1 MFMKKPPKRGLTPAQ
16 MEVMDLV
23 WDQGEIGVAEAW
35 KALSARRPV
44 ARNTVQTTLARL
56 HERGWLRARED
67 GNAFVYT
74 AVRPRQSVVSRMVE
88 RLADTAFGGS
98 LSGLVAAIIESPR
111 LSQAEAQRIRA
122 IVDQASRAA
131 GKDGGK
137 PGKTRGA

>member
-1 MFMKKPPKRGLTPAQ
+1 MKKAPARGLTPAQ
-16 MEVMDLV
+16 MELMELV
-23 WDQGEIGVAEAW
+23 WDQGEIGVADAW

-56 HERGWLRARED
+56 HERGWLRAREE

-98 LSGLVAAIIESPR
+98 LSGLVAAIVESPR
-111 LSQAEAQRIRA
+111 LSDAEARRIRA
-122 IVDQASRAA
+122 IVTEAASA
-131 GKDGGK
+131 GGK
-137 PGKTRGA
+137 TGSKRDKAR